1 VGIADY
7 WIWKF
12 SNQTNNY
19 SQWQHVRSTGSL
31 KVGEGFT
38 MKGPGTGTISDLQNY
53 VLLGKPNNG
62 DISLNITAG
71 NSYLVGNPYPSALD
85 AYQFI
90 MDNGATINDAGST
103 NGILYFWEHWG
114 GGSHILREYQG
125 GYATYSLSGGTPAA
139 AIGTNH
145 PDVNSGGTPT
155 KTPGRYIPVGQGF
168 FVSAETTGSIKF
180 NNGQRIFKAEDGT
193 NSLFVKSTNTKLATT
208 ANSIDEDIRT
218 KIRIGFN
225 SVNTIRR
232 QILVTVDSVAT
243 LGYDWGYDAPNID
256 TQIDDMYWLIEANKY
271 TIQGINQ
278 INKKTILPLGIHVKN
293 DGLNSITIDA
303 VENESNHLNIFL
315 HDKELNIYHNLKEDD
330 YYIHLSAGEYLN
342 RFEITFSNN
351 QTLDSQETNEYAPIL
366 VYYSNEQKSIVLEN
380 PVSKY
385 IKSIEIFN
393 IIGQSMIK
401 FKPNTNKN
409 YLNYNAKNFKTGAYV
424 IKIETEYGKVS
435 KKVLIK

>member
-1 VGIADY
+1 
-7 WIWKF
+7 
-12 SNQTNNY
+12 
-19 SQWQHVRSTGSL
+19 
-31 KVGEGFT
+31 
-38 MKGPGTGTISDLQNY
+38 
-53 VLLGKPNNG
+53 
-62 DISLNITAG
+62 
-71 NSYLVGNPYPSALD
+71 
-85 AYQFI
+85 
-90 MDNGATINDAGST
+90 
-103 NGILYFWEHWG
+103 
-114 GGSHILREYQG
+114 
-125 GYATYSLSGGTPAA
+125 
-139 AIGTNH
+139 
-145 PDVNSGGTPT
+145 
-155 KTPGRYIPVGQGF
+155 
-168 FVSAETTGSIKF
+168 
-180 NNGQRIFKAEDGT
+180 
-193 NSLFVKSTNTKLATT
+193 
-208 ANSIDEDIRT
+208 
-218 KIRIGFN
+218 
-225 SVNTIRR
+225 
-232 QILVTVDSVAT
+232 VAT

-293 DGLNSITIDA
+293 DGLNAITIDA

-330 YYIHLSAGEYLN
+330 YYVHLSAGEYLN

-366 VYYSNEQKSIVLEN
+366 VYYSNEQKSIILEN